1 MTITCFFTPE
11 QKAALNP
18 ALIPH
23 HIAIIPD
30 GNRRWANKRAQGHA
44 EGHQGGANSLLDIV
58 RSAKEL
64 GVKVLT
70 VYTFST
76 ENWKRDSSEIDALM
90 WLIESYLR
98 EECPEMVRE
107 SLRLETIGVLD
118 PLPESLKETIADVK
132 AKTAHCDGITLVLAI
147 NYGSRDEIIRS
158 VRQIVDDYAAGK
170 VQRSDITESFFASKL
185 DTAAWPDPDLFIRT
199 SDEMRI
205 SNYLLWQL
213 SYSEIYVCPVL
224 WPDFQPQDLYDAI
237 KTYQHRNRRLGI

>member
-1 MTITCFFTPE
+1 MTLKTFFTDE
-11 QKAALNP
+11 QKGQLNP
-18 ALIPH
+18 ALIPK

-30 GNRRWANKRAQGHA
+30 GNRRWANKRAQERS
-44 EGHQGGANSLLDIV
+44 EGHQSGANGLLDIV

-76 ENWKRDSSEIDALM
+76 ENWKRDADEIDALM

-98 EECPEMVRE
+98 EECPEMVSE
-107 SLRLETIGVLD
+107 SLKLETIGVLD
-118 PLPESLKETIADVK
+118 ALPTSLQETIKDVK
-132 AKTAHCDGITLVLAI
+132 AKTAHCDSITLVLAL
-147 NYGSRDEIIRS
+147 NYGSRNEIIRS
-158 VRQIVDDYAAGK
+158 VRQIVDDYAQGK
-170 VQRSDITESFFASKL
+170 VERNDITESYFASKL
-185 DTAAWPDPDLFIRT
+185 DTAQWPDPELFIRT

-213 SYSEIYVCPVL
+213 SYTEIYVCPVL

-237 KTYQHRNRRLGI
+237 KTYQTRNRRLGT